1 MAKETKT
8 TPETDAK
15 VTAPQAIP
23 MSLTEFCIK
32 QSKSDRRVE
41 LLSGFE
47 FTERSEGRLG
57 DTEANYAARYAAFMN
72 QPA

>member
-8 TPETDAK
+8 TPETGAN
-15 VTAPQAIP
+15 VSSSQAIP

-32 QSKSDRRVE
+32 QSKTDRRVE

-47 FTERSEGRLG
+47 YSERSAGRLS